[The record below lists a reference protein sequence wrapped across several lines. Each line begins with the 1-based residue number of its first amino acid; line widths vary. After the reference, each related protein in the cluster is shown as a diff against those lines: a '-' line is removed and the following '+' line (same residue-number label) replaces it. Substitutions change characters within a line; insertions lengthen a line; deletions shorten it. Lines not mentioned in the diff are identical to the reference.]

1 MKKVFILSLFAVT
14 FILGTVYG
22 FEGKKT
28 IEVTYR
34 NITMYFNDMKIYSDT
49 EPFLYNGRTFV
60 PLRVIAEAF
69 YKDVLWDSVNNR
81 IDIRDKSANNKGG
94 GGEDPTVYVTNTGEK
109 YHTANC
115 RYLNESKRAIKLSE
129 AKAQGY
135 IPCKVCK
142 PPE

>member
-34 NITMYFNDMKIYSDT
+34 NITMYFNDMKIFSDT

-60 PLRVIAEAF
+60 PLRVIA
-69 YKDVLWDSVNNR
+69 
-81 IDIRDKSANNKGG
+81 
-94 GGEDPTVYVTNTGEK
+94 
-109 YHTANC
+109 
-115 RYLNESKRAIKLSE
+115 
-129 AKAQGY
+129 
-135 IPCKVCK
+135 
-142 PPE
+142 